1 MTDFTAVAVRYS
13 DDVPRMAR
21 FLDALGLS
29 RRISSADDRFVDFV
43 AGNALVM
50 LHNAADGFT
59 HIEPG
64 GTELSVEVSDLD
76 ETVTF
81 LRRQGFDPL
90 EWDESYGRHA
100 AIRDPRGDGI
110 WITERMR
117 DLYGYRRNEP
127 RPNDMNL
134 VAVRFSQTFAA
145 DTAFFA
151 RLGFAPRPGAS
162 EHWAALEL
170 VGTGAGV
177 IGLHPPDRALPHG
190 PHSPDNPAAPP
201 ALIDMSFETHE
212 PLVDLAGR
220 LRAPGLPAE
229 LVDDG
234 PAPHVAVTDPEGV
247 QIQIHV
253 AP

>member
-1 MTDFTAVAVRYS
+1 MTDFTVVAVRHS

-21 FLDALGLS
+21 LLDAMGLS
-29 RRISSADDRFVDFV
+29 RRISSPGDRFVDFV

-59 HIEPG
+59 HIAPG

-76 ETVTF
+76 ATVAF
-81 LRRQGFDPL
+81 LRRQGFGPL

-117 DLYGYRRNEP
+117 DFYGYRRHDP
-127 RPNDMNL
+127 QPNDMNL
-134 VAVRFSQTFAA
+134 VAVRFSATFAA

-151 RLGFAPRPGAS
+151 RLGFAPRPGANR
-162 EHWAALEL
+162 HWTALEL
-170 VGTGAGV
+170 VGSGAGV
-177 IGLHPPDRALPHG
+177 IGLHPATGPLPVG
-190 PHSPDNPAAPP
+190 PYSPDNPAAPP
-201 ALIDMSFETHE
+201 ALIELGFETHE
-212 PLVDLAGR
+212 PLIDLVAR
-220 LRAPGLPAE
+220 LRSTGLRAE
-229 LVDDG
+229 LTGDG
-234 PAPHVAVTDPEGV
+234 PAPHVDVTDPEGL
-247 QIQIHV
+247 QIQVHV

>member
-1 MTDFTAVAVRYS
+1 MTDFTVVAVRYT

-21 FLDALGLS
+21 FLDAVGLS
-29 RRISSADDRFVDFV
+29 RRISSSNERFVDFV

-59 HIEPG
+59 HIAPG
-64 GTELSVEVSDLD
+64 GTELAVEVSDLD
-76 ETVTF
+76 ATVAF

-117 DLYGYRRNEP
+117 DFYGYRRNEP
-127 RPNDMNL
+127 QPNDLNL
-134 VAVRFSQTFAA
+134 IAVRFSATFAA

-151 RLGFAPRPGAS
+151 RLGFSPRRGAS
-162 EHWAALEL
+162 EHWTALEL

-177 IGLHPPDRALPHG
+177 IGLHPVAGALPVG
-190 PHSPDNPAAPP
+190 PYSAENPAAPP
-201 ALIDMSFETHE
+201 ALIDLGFETHE
-212 PLVDLAGR
+212 P
-220 LRAPGLPAE
+220 PAE
-229 LVDDG
+229 LVERLRATGLSAELVGDG
-234 PAPHVAVTDPEGV
+234 PALHVDVTDPEGL
-247 QIQIHV
+247 QIQIHT